1 MLYCLSSSCHED
13 PVVAVIQNVSRGVAQ
28 PGRAPG
34 SGPGGRRF
42 KSSLPDQSFSRS
54 FNHLHGNRRSRSA
67 SHLDDYVK
75 GPSAVPCDRRMSPML
90 RWSDTMAIVPEPII
104 AVGQT
109 LAKVSIFSGL
119 TEGELAFLAQ
129 RAVSR
134 SYSAGQSVFGE
145 GEPCSGLYV
154 VESGHVRIFKSSAT
168 GREQVLSIDG
178 PGSSIAELPVFD
190 GGSYPASAAALDE
203 AKLLFVSKQDF
214 QALCLAHPQVALKVL
229 RVVGARLRRL
239 VGIIEELSFTTV
251 RHRLASFLLRL
262 AQKEGKRSAAGVE
275 ITLPA
280 SNQELASH
288 IGTVRELV
296 SRNLSRL
303 QAEGMLQID
312 GRTVTISN
320 LKALEAETD
329 SPE

>member
-1 MLYCLSSSCHED
+1 M
-13 PVVAVIQNVSRGVAQ
+13 
-28 PGRAPG
+28 
-34 SGPGGRRF
+34 
-42 KSSLPDQSFSRS
+42 
-54 FNHLHGNRRSRSA
+54 A
-67 SHLDDYVK
+67 S
-75 GPSAVPCDRRMSPML
+75 
-90 RWSDTMAIVPEPII
+90 VPEPTS
-104 AVGQT
+104 AVGKT
-109 LAKVSIFSGL
+109 LARVPIFSGL
-119 TEGELAFLAQ
+119 AEGELAFLAQ
-129 RAVSR
+129 HAVPR
-134 SYSAGQSVFGE
+134 RYAPGESVFGE

-154 VESGHVRIFKSSAT
+154 VESGHVRIFKSSAN
-168 GREQVLSIDG
+168 GREQVLSIEG
-178 PGSSIAELPVFD
+178 PGSSVAELPVFD
-190 GGSYPASAAALDE
+190 GGNYPASVTAIDE
-203 AKLLFVSKQDF
+203 VRLLFVSKQDF

-229 RVVGARLRRL
+229 RVVGSRLRQL

-312 GRTVTISN
+312 GRTATISN
-320 LKALEAETD
+320 LKALEAEID